1 MMVRHSL
8 FRLVLGSALVIGA
21 GSVAEAAMSVKD
33 FMRPAAATP
42 AEGAAAGLG
51 SSMTLQEFLRL
62 SEQKEDDPGL
72 VRYFD
77 GFRDALYQF
86 NNVLQG
92 VGVQVFCPA
101 DGEPPIATAELRRR
115 LEADLSE
122 KRAKERDFDA
132 YVRSTSVGLVAL
144 VRSWRLS
151 IPARATTSRM
161 GRKARRSSR
170 AAAQP

>member
-33 FMRPAAATP
+33 FMRPAAAAA
-42 AEGAAAGLG
+42 AEGAAAGPG

-144 VRSWRLS
+144 EVLAAIHPCEGDDESDGEEG
-151 IPARATTSRM
+151 PA
-161 GRKARRSSR
+161 
-170 AAAQP
+170 Q

>member
-8 FRLVLGSALVIGA
+8 FRLVLGSALAVGV
-21 GSVAEAAMSVKD
+21 GSAAEAAMSVKD
-33 FMRPAAATP
+33 FMRPTAAAP
-42 AEGAAAGLG
+42 GEDAAAGPG
-51 SSMTLQEFLRL
+51 SAMTLQEFLRL
-62 SEQKEDDPGL
+62 SEKEDDPGL

-101 DGEPPIATAELRRR
+101 EGEPPIATAELRRR

-144 VRSWRLS
+144 EVLAAIHPCEGDDESDEEEG
-151 IPARATTSRM
+151 PA
-161 GRKARRSSR
+161 
-170 AAAQP
+170 Q